1 MHTKLLPHPPML
13 KLEAFVGLWR
23 QKMEENRVKL
33 CGVAIGNAPLG
44 TANGKFRVR
53 RFRSEIVTIF
63 YSLDSSANTFCS
75 IFCPLSKLSTRN
87 RSSTKCALSLA
98 CPIGKL
104 TALAP
109 NSFSNQ
115 RIPGIDPPYTNKVRL
130 LQFHK
135 ETGTVLP
142 GCRWVGYPTRLRRPV
157 PAL

>member
-1 MHTKLLPHPPML
+1 M
-13 KLEAFVGLWR
+13 
-23 QKMEENRVKL
+23 
-33 CGVAIGNAPLG
+33 APDSYTNSKWKKIELNFAGSPSG
-44 TANGKFRVR
+44 TLRSGMANGKFRVR
-53 RFRSEIVTIF
+53 RFRSEIVTLF

-109 NSFSNQ
+109 NSFSNH

-135 ETGTVLP
+135 ETGMVLP
-142 GCRWVGYPTRLRRPV
+142 GCRWVGSPTRLRRPV
-157 PAL
+157 LAL